1 GPDQSGNV
9 LKGSTVLGKVRNKRE
24 YLARALGRL
33 GLIGLLER
41 ITAFSRPSLL
51 ILTYH
56 RIAEPGADPF
66 YDPVISATPDSLRT
80 QVQWLHNHVRLLSLP
95 ELITHVESSAPLRE
109 PAALLTFDD
118 GYRDNFELA
127 LPILRVRNL
136 PAVFFIPTA
145 FIESPRLPW
154 WDHVAYV

>member
-1 GPDQSGNV
+1 IASPRTSNRTKIGARKNEQLKSDQSIIVSRAGPDQSGNV

-66 YDPVISATPDSLRT
+66 YDPD
-80 QVQWLHNHVRLLSLP
+80 
-95 ELITHVESSAPLRE
+95 
-109 PAALLTFDD
+109 
-118 GYRDNFELA
+118 
-127 LPILRVRNL
+127 
-136 PAVFFIPTA
+136 
-145 FIESPRLPW
+145 
-154 WDHVAYV
+154 